1 MGKMNKIFKIFFVL
15 LVFFNLQTSSNSKPV
30 PPGAGEGDVAANI
43 LFLVDSSAS
52 MAAWIGN
59 DGLDSVPNAVYDS
72 AGRIIVTQSRGNGVI
87 RYTYNNDADVQAYE
101 RDRSFGNNGGIRFAG
116 TCRQVLYNNGRTGT
130 NQRMNVNVSRN
141 RNVKSVRGLT
151 TSVLNNENLIFFN
164 STVRRTFHLI
174 FAFDETGRNCR
185 MVLDLPEIGTVR
197 GFDVK
202 TINNVP
208 YIFALGTSNAGR
220 RNGSFVSC
228 NLETLMCETQRFGR
242 GGWSNLINSFSRM
255 SVNNEGTMLYLGN
268 GNLNGYS
275 LTRTGNAFTINENRV
290 RFCARTNQPTL
301 DSQLINVTSL
311 AVSPDDSNII
321 YVGSGINFAIQK
333 VQVSDTGCTVLS
345 SIGKGI
351 RSFNKNEPATGSTT
365 IAAGDVNFSQVWGL
379 EVDAANSRILTSTS
393 SGFIDEFNED
403 LFTNAN
409 RDTAWL
415 ENMGGPRINRWT
427 GVKQAIDAIVN
438 DTTLTTGAHFG
449 FGHWNAGES
458 GRGKNSRRGG
468 RHCHRND
475 GCMYYRG
482 WVGSHPEGTS
492 RLCNTD
498 SCINVGISSQGAGRI
513 MSVLR
518 PLGLAWG
525 TDANAFSQMA
535 QNYFNDG
542 SAGGLVFD
550 PTSECQLNYVIV
562 IGDGAMRNTGPAQAR
577 IAALRQQGI
586 KTLFVAYG
594 GNIRGS
600 SMRAFERLAT
610 AGSCGADGSDEC
622 EDVIV
627 ANTPEDLKSELTSKI
642 RQIIADKLA
651 FTAPSITAT
660 IQEGGSLYQAQFGY
674 EQFKEWRG
682 KILRKKLKANGDV
695 IHEMGL
701 SGNWNA
707 AVEMRAQSRDAG
719 VPDARNLWTAMP
731 TVPYIGNWDNFTTE
745 NSDAIGSLF
754 ESLNY
759 TVKDYHDGA
768 TGCNLGSNGNAD
780 DIVGLINF
788 MSGVDYFDYDG
799 DCNINEK
806 RDSVM
811 GDVYHSQLVEVGKPD
826 ANVKFEDNN
835 QEAYWRAKNNY
846 QSFAMNNFSRKS
858 VIYAGANSG
867 VLHAI
872 DAETGQELWGF
883 IPPFVAG
890 LLPQVINKNYNG
902 KVNGTNGGSNPI
914 FGVDGSPVI
923 HDVFIKGISPSG
935 AIETRKSWHTILF
948 IPYGR
953 GGAGFSVLD
962 VTQPQITGTGGPIH
976 MFSIY
981 NDNINKRILIA
992 DHEGNITQ
1000 KTYNS
1005 GFASSLQSQEGIMA
1019 QENYNAARA
1028 EDEGNQTDVNPEVT
1042 TQQDAIAPCDD
1053 SEDFRINGTA
1063 SCFKG
1068 TTFYFD
1074 GIVLDYNEGDT
1085 IPAGVLSA
1093 TEIEDGE
1100 AKSIPI
1106 ASATMEGGSLKV
1118 TFNEEKVI
1126 NINVSDAEPT
1136 ESNQF
1141 SISTACRGA
1150 TGIEP
1155 MYDYTQLGETWSSP
1169 RIFRIPSA
1177 NPGKRDNVKEDT
1189 YVAVMGGGLSLN
1201 DPCAGSAVFLV
1212 NLEDRDNPGSI
1223 FGAEENGG
1231 PISIVDTDPGGV
1243 TVGNDVLPTPNGS
1256 DINNSIPST
1265 PLVITPDTA
1274 FGIPWRGAMVYVNDL
1289 EGKITKINLTSSEE
1303 NGAELFDQ
1311 TTLFKLNADTSNARY
1326 SYFSMDAGIGF
1337 SDSEFW
1343 LFGSTGNF
1351 TDLGSQEAGLDNIL
1365 YGVKDPDFPLFNP
1378 NARINGGAHTKTPS
1392 GSDETFLTK
1401 ANLNAEQA
1409 DTLDDAVIC
1418 NDVTGDVTG
1427 DKCPT
1432 KGKKAWYIAL
1442 DRDSNGSFISPRQ
1455 YRKASAPPTLFSGK
1469 VYFPVYQPPVGQNR
1483 CNQGKAYI
1491 CVTDDECGTNKSQGL
1506 QTNAAAQ
1513 SNNDL
1518 GTDTSS
1524 STGSQDTVTIGS
1536 EDNACAYIN
1545 EGVLSELVVFGTN
1558 LFANV
1563 AGPSA
1568 DASTLYRVPALPG
1581 DIISNRGGWRDSSY

>member
-1 MGKMNKIFKIFFVL
+1 MNKILKLLFVIFI
-15 LVFFNLQTSSNSKPV
+15 FFNLQTSSNSKPV

-52 MAAWIGN
+52 MSAWIGN
-59 DGLDSVPNAVYDS
+59 DGLDSIPNAVYDS
-72 AGRIIVTQSRGNGVI
+72 AGRIIVTQSRGQGVV
-87 RYTYNNDADVQAYE
+87 RYTYNNDADVLAYE
-101 RDRSFGNNGGIRFAG
+101 RDRSFGSRGAIRFAG
-116 TCRQVLYNNGRTGT
+116 TCRQVLFNNGATGT
-130 NQRMNVNVSRN
+130 NQRMNTNVSRN
-141 RNVKSVRGLT
+141 RNAKSVRGLT
-151 TSVLNNENLIFFN
+151 TNVLNNENLIFFN
-164 STVRRTFHLI
+164 TIVRRTFHLI

-202 TINNVP
+202 TINGVP
-208 YIFALGTSNAGR
+208 YIFALGVSNASR
-220 RNGSFVSC
+220 RNGSFASC
-228 NLETLMCETQRFGR
+228 NLQTLMCETQRFAR
-242 GGWSNLINSFSRM
+242 GAWSNLINSFSRM

-268 GNLNGYS
+268 GDLHGHA
-275 LTRTGNAFTINENRV
+275 LTRTGNAFTLNQSRQ
-290 RFCARTNQPTL
+290 RYCTRTNNPDL
-301 DSQLINVTSL
+301 DTQLVNVTSI
-311 AVSPDDSNII
+311 AVSPGDSNII

-333 VQVSDTGCTVLS
+333 LQVSDTGCTVVS

-351 RSFNKNEPATGSTT
+351 RSYNKNTPDSGSTT
-365 IAAGDVNFSQVWGL
+365 IDADSVNFSQVWGL
-379 EVDAANSRILTSTS
+379 EVDSANNRILTSTDF
-393 SGFIDEFNED
+393 GFIDEFNED
-403 LFTNAN
+403 DFTNAA
-409 RDTAWL
+409 RDSAWL
-415 ENMGGPRINRWT
+415 ESMGGPRINRWT

-475 GCMYYRG
+475 GCVYYRG
-482 WVGSHPEGTS
+482 WNGSHPEGRS
-492 RLCNTD
+492 QLCNSD
-498 SCINVGISSQGAGRI
+498 SCINVGVSSRGAGRI
-513 MSVLR
+513 MTVLR

-535 QNYFNDG
+535 QKYFNDA

-550 PTSECQLNYVIV
+550 ATSECQLNYVIV
-562 IGDGAMRNTGPAQAR
+562 VGDGAMRNTGPAQAR
-577 IAALRQQGI
+577 IAALRRQGI

-594 GNIRGS
+594 GNIRGT
-600 SMRAFERLAT
+600 SMRAFERLAN
-610 AGSCGADGSDEC
+610 AGSCGDDSSDEC

-674 EQFKEWRG
+674 EQFAEWRG
-682 KILRKKLKANGDV
+682 KILRKKLDKDGTV
-695 IHEMGL
+695 THEMNVE
-701 SGNWNA
+701 GNWNA
-707 AVEMRAQSRDAG
+707 AVTIRNQSASAG
-719 VPDARNLWTAMP
+719 DEDRRNLWTAMP
-731 TVPYIGNWDNFTTE
+731 TVSYIGNWDNFTTA
-745 NSDAIGSLF
+745 NSSAIGNLF

-768 TGCNLGSNGNAD
+768 TGCNLGSNGNSD
-780 DIVGLINF
+780 DIIGLINF
-788 MSGVDYFDYDG
+788 MSGTDYFDYDG

-826 ANVKFEDNN
+826 ANVKFDSENK
-835 QEAYWRAKNNY
+835 EAYWRGKNNY
-846 QSFAMNNFSRKS
+846 QSFAINNESRKS

-867 VLHAI
+867 ILHAL
-872 DAETGQELWGF
+872 DAKTGEELWGF

-902 KVNGTNGGSNPI
+902 KVNGNAGGSNPI

-935 AIETRKSWHTILF
+935 GIETKKSWHTILF

-962 VTQPQITGTGGPIH
+962 VTHPEISGSKGPIH

-1005 GFASSLQSQEGIMA
+1005 GFASMLQSQEGIVA
-1019 QENYNAARA
+1019 QENYNAARE
-1028 EDEGNQTDVNPEVT
+1028 EDEGNQTDANPEVT
-1042 TQQDAIAPCDD
+1042 ERQDAIAPCDD
-1053 SEDFRINGTA
+1053 SDDFAVNGTA
-1063 SCFKG
+1063 SCFRG
-1068 TTFYFD
+1068 TTFNFD
-1074 GIVLDYNEGDT
+1074 GIVLDYDDGDS
-1085 IPAGVLSA
+1085 IPDGVLTA
-1093 TEIEDGE
+1093 TEIKDGV

-1106 ASATMEGGSLKV
+1106 ASAMMKDGSLQV

-1150 TGIEP
+1150 TGIDP
-1155 MYDYTQLGETWSSP
+1155 IYDYTQLGETWSSP
-1169 RIFRIPSA
+1169 RIFRIPSVSKT
-1177 NPGKRDNVKEDT
+1177 KRDDVKNDT
-1189 YVAVMGGGLSLN
+1189 YVAVMGGGLSKN
-1201 DPCAGSAVFLV
+1201 DPCAGSALFLV

-1231 PISIVDTDPGGV
+1231 PISIVDTDPAGI
-1243 TVGNDVLPTPNGS
+1243 TVGDNVEPTPGGS

-1274 FGIPWRGAMVYVNDL
+1274 FNIPWRGAMVYVNDL
-1289 EGKITKINLTSSEE
+1289 EGKITKINLTSSQE
-1303 NGAELFDQ
+1303 NDADLFDQ
-1311 TTLFKLNADTSNARY
+1311 TTLFKLNASTDNARY

-1337 SDSEFW
+1337 TDNQFW

-1351 TDLGSQEAGLDNIL
+1351 TDLGGQEPGLDNIL
-1365 YGVKDPDFPLFNP
+1365 YGVKDEDFPLFNH
-1378 NARINGGAHTKTPS
+1378 NARNSGAPHTKVPK
-1392 GSDETFLTK
+1392 GSEDGFVIK
-1401 ANLNAEQA
+1401 ANQNAEQA
-1409 DTLDDAVIC
+1409 DSLEDAVIC
-1418 NDVTGDVTG
+1418 NNVTGDVFG

-1432 KGKKAWYIAL
+1432 RNKKAWYIAL
-1442 DRDSNGSFISPRQ
+1442 DRDEGGSFITPRQ

-1469 VYFPVYQPPVGQNR
+1469 VYFPVYQPPIGQNK

-1506 QTNAAAQ
+1506 QTNA
-1513 SNNDL
+1513 SIETNVDNN
-1518 GTDTSS
+1518 TAS
-1524 STGSQDTVTIGS
+1524 STGSQDTVTIGT
-1536 EDNACAYIN
+1536 ENNACAYIN

-1558 LFANV
+1558 LYANV
-1563 AGPSA
+1563 AGPSE
-1568 DASTLYRVPALPG
+1568 DSSTLYRVPALPG

>member
-1 MGKMNKIFKIFFVL
+1 MQMDKINKILKLLFVIFL
-15 LVFFNLQTSSNSKPV
+15 FFNLQTSSNSKPV

-52 MAAWIGN
+52 MSAWIGS
-59 DGLDSVPNAVYDS
+59 DGLDNVPNAVYDS
-72 AGRIIVTQSRGNGVI
+72 AGRVIATQGRGQGVV
-87 RYTYNNDADVQAYE
+87 RYTYNDTDAEYQ
-101 RDRSFGNNGGIRFAG
+101 RDRTFGNNGAIKFAG
-116 TCRQVLYNNGRTGT
+116 TCRQVLYNNGATST
-130 NQRMNVNVSRN
+130 NQRMNTNVSRN
-141 RNVKSVRGLT
+141 KNAKSVRGLT
-151 TSVLNNENLIFFN
+151 TNVLTNENLIFF
-164 STVRRTFHLI
+164 STTVRRTYHLI
-174 FAFDETGRNCR
+174 FAFDETGKNCR

-202 TINNVP
+202 TINGVP
-208 YIFALGTSNAGR
+208 YIFALGVSNASR
-220 RNGSFVSC
+220 RNGAFASC
-228 NLETLMCETQRFGR
+228 NLQTLMCETQRFGR
-242 GGWSNLINSFSRM
+242 GGYSNLIRSFSRM
-255 SVNNEGTMLYLGN
+255 SVNNEGTMLYMAN
-268 GNLNGYS
+268 GNLQGYQ
-275 LTRTGNAFTINENRV
+275 LTRTGNAFSLSQNRQ
-290 RFCARTNQPTL
+290 RFCVRTNNPTL
-301 DSQLINVTSL
+301 TNQLINVTSL
-311 AVSPDDSNII
+311 AVSPDDSNIL
-321 YVGSGINFAIQK
+321 YVGSAINFAIQK
-333 VQVSDTGCTVLS
+333 LQVSDTGCTVVS

-351 RSFNKNEPATGSTT
+351 RSLNKNDPATGSTT
-365 IAAGDVNFSQVWGL
+365 INGDDVNFSQVWGL
-379 EVDAANSRILTSTS
+379 EVDAANSRILTSTEY
-393 SGFIDEFNED
+393 GFIDEFNED
-403 LFTNAN
+403 NFTTGA

-415 ENMGGPRINRWT
+415 ESMGGPRINRWT

-458 GRGKNSRRGG
+458 GRSTNSRRGG
-468 RHCHRND
+468 RFCHRND
-475 GCMYYRG
+475 GCVYYRG
-482 WVGSHPEGTS
+482 WNGSHPAGRS
-492 RLCNTD
+492 QLCNSD

-513 MSVLR
+513 MNVLR

-535 QNYFNDG
+535 QKYFNDG
-542 SAGGLVFD
+542 SAGGKVFD

-562 IGDGAMRNTGPAQAR
+562 IGDGAMRNTVPARAR

-594 GNIRGS
+594 GNIRGT
-600 SMRAFERLAT
+600 SMTRFEELAT
-610 AGSCGADGSDEC
+610 AGSCGDANSDEC

-682 KILRKKLKANGDV
+682 KILRKRLEADGTV
-695 IHEMGL
+695 IHEMGVND
-701 SGNWNA
+701 NWNA
-707 AVEMRAQSRDAG
+707 AVEIRAQSREAG
-719 VPDARNLWTAMP
+719 TEDQRNLWTAMP
-731 TVPYIGNWDNFTTE
+731 TVPYIGNWDNFTVA

-768 TGCNLGSNGNAD
+768 TGCGLGSNGNSD

-826 ANVKFEDNN
+826 ANFNFEDNN
-835 QEAYWRAKNNY
+835 EEAYWRAKNNY
-846 QSFAMNNFSRKS
+846 QSFAMNNASRKS

-867 VLHAI
+867 ILHAI
-872 DAETGQELWGF
+872 DAKTGQELWGF

-902 KVNGTNGGSNPI
+902 KVDGNSGGSNPI

-935 AIETRKSWHTILF
+935 AIEASKKWHTILF

-962 VTQPQITGTGGPIH
+962 VTQPQVTGTGGPIH

-1000 KTYNS
+1000 RTYNS
-1005 GFASSLQSQEGIMA
+1005 GFASSLQSLEGIKA
-1019 QENYNAARA
+1019 QENYLAARELDLLIDA
-1028 EDEGNQTDVNPEVT
+1028 SGDVTDERED
-1042 TQQDAIAPCDD
+1042 IAPCDD
-1053 SEDFRINGTA
+1053 SDDFRLSGTA

-1068 TTFYFD
+1068 NTFYFD
-1074 GIVLDYNEGDT
+1074 GIVLDYDDGAD
-1085 IPAGVLSA
+1085 IPQGVLTA
-1093 TEIEDGE
+1093 TEIQDGE

-1106 ASATMEGGSLKV
+1106 ANAKMEGGSLKV

-1126 NINVSDAEPT
+1126 NMFVSDAEPT
-1136 ESNQF
+1136 EPNHF

-1155 MYDYTQLGETWSSP
+1155 IYDYTQLGETWSSP

-1177 NPGKRDNVKEDT
+1177 SSNKRNNVKEDT

-1212 NLEDRDNPGSI
+1212 NLEDREHPGSI

-1231 PISIVDTDPGGV
+1231 PISIVDTDPGGI
-1243 TVGNDVLPTPNGS
+1243 TVGSDVIATPKGS

-1289 EGKITKINLTSSEE
+1289 EGKITKINLTNSDE
-1303 NGAELFDQ
+1303 NGADLFDQ
-1311 TTLFKLNADTSNARY
+1311 TTLFNLNANNDNARY

-1337 SDSEFW
+1337 TDSQFW

-1351 TDLGSQEAGLDNIL
+1351 TDLGGREQGLDNVL
-1365 YGVKDPDFPLFNP
+1365 YGVKDPDFPFFNP
-1378 NARINGGAHTKTPS
+1378 NGRISGGAHTKVTS
-1392 GSDETFLTK
+1392 GSSEDFLIK
-1401 ANLNAEQA
+1401 AIQNAEQA
-1409 DTLDDAVIC
+1409 DSLDDAVIC
-1418 NDVTGDVTG
+1418 NDVTGDVFG

-1432 KGKKAWYIAL
+1432 RNKKAWYIAL
-1442 DRDSNGSFISPRQ
+1442 DRDSNGAFIAPRQ
-1455 YRKASAPPTLFSGK
+1455 YRKASAPPTLFGGK
-1469 VYFPVYQPPVGQNR
+1469 VYFPVYQPPVGQNK
-1483 CNQGKAYI
+1483 CNQGNAYI
-1491 CVTDDECGTNKSQGL
+1491 CVADDECGTNKSQGL
-1506 QTNAAAQ
+1506 QTDA
-1513 SNNDL
+1513 SLSTNNDVD
-1518 GTDTSS
+1518 TDTTSG
-1524 STGSQDTVTIGS
+1524 TGAQESVTIGT
-1536 EDNACAYIN
+1536 ENNACAYIN

-1558 LFANV
+1558 LYANV
-1563 AGPSA
+1563 AGPSE
-1568 DASTLYRVPALPG
+1568 DVSTLYRVPALPG